1 MVQEGSRYHGR
12 RSHLGLG
19 DITILPPSQSET
31 QPQAPFLGL
40 PVSWMGEKS
49 TQRRPSPK
57 GPHQPLLKMKDCLP
71 IMVERKGNLLFCTR
85 YFHSIVGIKV
95 KKLPLLRFCPGSCAW
110 VGVQAARVQL
120 LPSPKRILIPT
131 GQTEQ
136 VLNRTWSSVAMLV
149 ISSCAYSYLK

>member
-1 MVQEGSRYHGR
+1 
-12 RSHLGLG
+12 
-19 DITILPPSQSET
+19 
-31 QPQAPFLGL
+31 
-40 PVSWMGEKS
+40 
-49 TQRRPSPK
+49 
-57 GPHQPLLKMKDCLP
+57 
-71 IMVERKGNLLFCTR
+71 MVERKGNLLFCTR

-110 VGVQAARVQL
+110 VGVQAAGVQL

-149 ISSCAYSYLK
+149 ISSCAYSYLKFKKQRFSEKNKFHFNSLVASFSKSSLKVG